1 LAVLFFPNNFAAVR
15 KTLTSNRHNLFAQ
28 KLIQQLQQDDYKIL
42 HLPNYNTKKERRNK
56 MKKTR
61 IALALLLC
69 GAWTTTAFADADWAG
84 KAVKAIH
91 PAVTTTADLT
101 SGYYIMRNAGH
112 GTYVNGSK
120 DALRLQEN
128 LSVNDPNI
136 CQLRMTFCGT
146 RGSQYVV
153 YVDRQDDGNYTLRF
167 STGKYL
173 PRITTGG
180 LTASEEAATLA
191 IHKYEKTDN
200 AFYLHNAGETAGEG
214 FAFLDGYGHNATIG
228 GTLAGWN
235 AGFDKDITDIAACNS
250 AYQFFP
256 VEVAD
261 RCDAID
267 TDKYYM
273 IASARSNSN
282 YSINDTVWVTTDHIP
297 AKKDGTINA
306 NTNRV
311 MQLTT
316 SDGSTFVP
324 LLWKF
329 SGYGK
334 ATVDGKELAT
344 YLITNANSDTPLG
357 QTTGGNVELL
367 GTGVAT
373 IWAGHYVIE
382 QAADIASTDVSSA
395 VWLLNE
401 MHDSNQR
408 YIAPVC
414 TKEKT
419 TFNGGDG
426 ANITDKAYHWDLIA
440 VEEFPLTLRAGA
452 RWATACYPF
461 AITLPEGLTAY
472 RITGELTDGTG
483 LAIEAINGTDIAAK
497 TPMILTDDTDDDAER
512 TYIVSISTSKDTY
525 SANDGNWL
533 VGTTSSRSDNYAAY
547 DNYLLQTDG
556 LFHPNAATLTTIP
569 ANRAIIPGNKLTTTQ
584 SANTLRLDMAI
595 NGGTTGIDAL
605 PAAHTADAAP
615 SAVYY
620 DLQGRRV
627 LYPSAGIFVD
637 TNGRKVLL
645 K

>member
-1 LAVLFFPNNFAAVR
+1 
-15 KTLTSNRHNLFAQ
+15 
-28 KLIQQLQQDDYKIL
+28 
-42 HLPNYNTKKERRNK
+42 

-69 GAWTTTAFADADWAG
+69 GAGTTTAFADADWAG

-191 IHKYEKTDN
+191 IHKYEKTNN

-214 FAFLDGYGHNATIG
+214 FAFLDGNGYGHNATIG

-324 LLWKF
+324 LACGSF
-329 SGYGK
+329 P
-334 ATVDGKELAT
+334 ATVRSTVDDKELAT
-344 YLITNANSDTPLG
+344 YLITNANSNTPLG
-357 QTTGGNVELL
+357 QQRA
-367 GTGVAT
+367 AT
-373 IWAGHYVIE
+373 WNCWASASLPSGAGHYVIE
-382 QAADIASTDVSSA
+382 QAADIASTGCEQFRMASERD
-395 VWLLNE
+395 
-401 MHDSNQR
+401 
-408 YIAPVC
+408 
-414 TKEKT
+414 
-419 TFNGGDG
+419 
-426 ANITDKAYHWDLIA
+426 
-440 VEEFPLTLRAGA
+440 A
-452 RWATACYPF
+452 R
-461 AITLPEGLTAY
+461 
-472 RITGELTDGTG
+472 
-483 LAIEAINGTDIAAK
+483 
-497 TPMILTDDTDDDAER
+497 
-512 TYIVSISTSKDTY
+512 
-525 SANDGNWL
+525 
-533 VGTTSSRSDNYAAY
+533 
-547 DNYLLQTDG
+547 Q
-556 LFHPNAATLTTIP
+556 
-569 ANRAIIPGNKLTTTQ
+569 Q
-584 SANTLRLDMAI
+584 SALYRPRLHQGED
-595 NGGTTGIDAL
+595 
-605 PAAHTADAAP
+605 
-615 SAVYY
+615 
-620 DLQGRRV
+620 DL
-627 LYPSAGIFVD
+627 
-637 TNGRKVLL
+637 
-645 K
+645 